1 MIYRQSLT
9 LSLLTSCFALC
20 GSASLADTIETTTTQ
35 TTTSNVGVPAFNF
48 SSNGTYQV
56 VDPISGHLIG
66 RYDQAAR
73 LVDGRSLQ
81 SGVVIVDKAN
91 GGLVATVDSNG
102 NIVDIGVAPASQR
115 LIVSLDTRRQ
125 DLNRRI
131 DQALASG
138 QMSAAQ
144 ASSMRA
150 ELESI
155 ASGDVFAAETVSS
168 LKYNRALQMAYG
180 LDTLSSRLVPLTGS
194 VQLTPVI
201 GQQFVSYDG
210 RIILGDG
217 ITSRKQRLSRRIDDE
232 YTAGRLSA
240 NQVSKRKED
249 LNKISS
255 METKYR
261 KNGELSNANE
271 KRVSIKIDKLAS
283 DIDSNVASINHKRS
297 QIGLRTD

>member
-1 MIYRQSLT
+1 MNRQSLI
-9 LSLLTSCFALC
+9 LSLLASSFALC
-20 GSASLADTIETTTTQ
+20 GTASLADTIETTTTQ
-35 TTTSNVGVPAFNF
+35 TTTSTVAAPVFNL
-48 SSNGTYQV
+48 SANGTYQV
-56 VDPISGHLIG
+56 VDPISGQLIG
-66 RYDQAAR
+66 RYDQSAR
-73 LVDGRSLQ
+73 LVDGRTLQ

-115 LIVSLDTRRQ
+115 LIVSIDTRRQ

-131 DQALASG
+131 DAALASG
-138 QMSAAQ
+138 QINAAQ
-144 ASSMRA
+144 ASSMRS
-150 ELESI
+150 ELETI
-155 ASGDVFAAETVSS
+155 ASGDVFRAESVAS
-168 LKYNRALQMAYG
+168 LNYSRALQMGYG

-201 GQQFVSYDG
+201 APQFVSYDG
-210 RIILGDG
+210 RIILSDG
-217 ITSRKQRLSRRIDDE
+217 ITSRKLRLGRRIDDE

-283 DIDSNVASINHKRS
+283 DIDSNVATINHKRS

>member
-1 MIYRQSLT
+1 MIFRQSLT
-9 LSLLTSCFALC
+9 LSLLASCFAFC

-35 TTTSNVGVPAFNF
+35 TTTSNVGAPVFNL
-48 SSNGTYQV
+48 SANGTYQV
-56 VDPISGHLIG
+56 VDPISGQLIG
-66 RYDQAAR
+66 RYDQSAR
-73 LVDGRSLQ
+73 LVDGRALQ

-131 DQALASG
+131 DAALASG
-138 QMSAAQ
+138 QMNAAQ

-155 ASGDVFAAETVSS
+155 ASGDVFRAESVAS
-168 LKYNRALQMAYG
+168 LNYSRALQMGYG
-180 LDTLSSRLVPLTGS
+180 LDTFSSRLVPLTGS

-201 GQQFVSYDG
+201 GPQFVSNDG

-217 ITSRKQRLSRRIDDE
+217 ITARKQRLSRRIDDE

-261 KNGELSNANE
+261 KNGELSSSNE

-283 DIDSNVASINHKRS
+283 EIDENVASINHKRA
-297 QIGLRTD
+297 QIGIRTN